1 MDIYVRVRHGNK
13 TVRGC
18 NCFLV
23 GAPSCIHFYNLDIVV
38 YQVINNMQY
47 DFPLEYGQSH
57 EHVCWIFDLD
67 NILMWA
73 LFLFG

>member
-38 YQVINNMQY
+38 YQVINNIQ
-47 DFPLEYGQSH
+47 
-57 EHVCWIFDLD
+57 
-67 NILMWA
+67 
-73 LFLFG
+73 